1 MKVIEI
7 KVYVAEHFGYCF
19 GVKRAVEM
27 AIKSTEESGS
37 RVYSLG
43 PLIHNNQA
51 VEFLKSKQ
59 VHVIEDI
66 HEVENQTVI
75 IRSHG
80 VGKDIYDH
88 AFQNNLKVIDATCPF
103 VKKIQKIVHEKYN
116 NGYNIIIIGDKDHP
130 EVKGINGW
138 CDNNAVTGKSID
150 DFHDYIFDIKT
161 KYAVVVQTTMS
172 SSVYDQIVEHLQGKI
187 TDAEF
192 YNTICLATKERQ
204 QATLL
209 LSQKVDAMVVV
220 GGKQSSN
227 TKKLAEISSVNC
239 PTYLV
244 ETAKD
249 IDEEQF
255 KNYDSIGVSAGASTP
270 DFIIQQVIDHL
281 SNLQS

>member
-1 MKVIEI
+1 MIDI

-27 AIKSTEESGS
+27 AIKSTEESGT

-59 VHVIEDI
+59 VHVIDDI
-66 HEVENQTVI
+66 HDIENQTVI

-80 VGKDIYDH
+80 VGKDVYER
-88 AFQNNLKVIDATCPF
+88 AFKNNIKVIDATCPF
-103 VKKIQKIVHEKYN
+103 VKKIQKIVHEKFK
-116 NGYNIIIIGDKDHP
+116 NGYNIIIIGDRNHP

-138 CDNNAVTGKSID
+138 CDQKAVIGKNID
-150 DFHDYIFDIKT
+150 DFADFESDKGS

-172 SSVYDQIVEHLQGKI
+172 SSVYNEIINYLQTKI
-187 TDAEF
+187 SDAEF

-209 LSQKVDAMVVV
+209 LSKKVDVMVVV
-220 GGKQSSN
+220 GGRQSSN

-239 PTYLV
+239 PTYLI

-249 IDEEQF
+249 IDEAQF

-270 DFIIQQVIDHL
+270 DFIIQQVIDYL
-281 SNLQS
+281 GNLQS

>member
-1 MKVIEI
+1 MI

-19 GVKRAVEM
+19 GVKRAVDM
-27 AIKSTEESGS
+27 AIKSAENSDS
-37 RVYSLG
+37 KVYSLG

-51 VEFLKSKQ
+51 VEFLKSKK
-59 VHVIEDI
+59 VHVIDNIHDI
-66 HEVENQTVI
+66 KNQKVI

-80 VGKDIYDH
+80 VGKDVYDY
-88 AFQNNLKVIDATCPF
+88 AFQNNIDVIDATCPF
-103 VKKIQKIVHEKYN
+103 VKKIQRIVHEKFK
-116 NGYNIIIIGDKDHP
+116 NGYNIIIIGDINHP

-138 CDNNAVTGKSID
+138 CDQKAIIGKNID
-150 DFHDYIFDIKT
+150 DFTGFMLDKEK

-172 SSVYDQIVEHLQGKI
+172 SSVYNEIIEYLHEKI
-187 TDAEF
+187 SAAEF

-204 QATLL
+204 QATLS
-209 LSQKVDAMVVV
+209 LSEKVDIMVVV

-244 ETAKD
+244 ETVKD
-249 IDEEQF
+249 IDEVEF

-270 DFIIQQVIDHL
+270 DFIIKQVIDYL
-281 SNLQS
+281 SNL